1 MVWDLVKESRGGPEV
16 AQNQSGMKAKASTK
30 SAHVQVNQDQDRD
43 QEESGRINHE
53 LDLKIRNG
61 E

>member
-1 MVWDLVKESRGGPEV
+1 MVWDLVKESRGGPEA
-16 AQNQSGMKAKASTK
+16 AQNQLGMKAKASTK
-30 SAHVQVNQDQDRD
+30 SAHTQVNQDQDRD

-53 LDLKIRNG
+53 QDLKTRNG

>member
-1 MVWDLVKESRGGPEV
+1 MVWDLVIESKGGPEV
-16 AQNQSGMKAKASTK
+16 AQNQLKMKVKASTK
-30 SAHVQVNQDQDRD
+30 SAHIQVNQDQDRD

-53 LDLKIRNG
+53 NNPKTRNG